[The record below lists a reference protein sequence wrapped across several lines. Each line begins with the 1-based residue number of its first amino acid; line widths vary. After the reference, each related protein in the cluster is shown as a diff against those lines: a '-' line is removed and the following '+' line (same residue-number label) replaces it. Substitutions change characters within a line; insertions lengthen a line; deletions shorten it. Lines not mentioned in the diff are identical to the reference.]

1 MAVLPMKSIYIYA
14 LQEDRKKIMD
24 IIQRRGAVHINQNLE
39 EDDHFQ
45 KLDISTEK
53 SNLER
58 QRAVVEEALDILES
72 RRPEEKSMLDI
83 LKGKEEI
90 SLSAYKKLSESRE
103 DLLTAAYRLIEL
115 SKLIAEYKS
124 DVYKL
129 QSQIDTL
136 TPWSRLDI
144 PLKYQVTKSVAVLIG
159 TLDGEKTREDIIM
172 TLADQAPD
180 LDAVDVEIINTT
192 RDQTCIVLLC
202 PKACESDLEGALRSL
217 GFARPAI
224 TTQIPPAKQIEK
236 VKAEKS
242 ALEQELSAAERE
254 ILVYL
259 EKRNNLKFLAD
270 YLTILIDKYE
280 AISNVLNTPWI
291 FILSGYIP
299 EREVKATLAALKG
312 FDLYVEVNE
321 PGDEDVPV
329 LLENNKFAEP
339 VEGVIRSFSF
349 PSKGEIDPSAVMAG
363 FYYILFGLMLSDA
376 AYGLLMALGC
386 GICLWK
392 FKNMESSIR
401 KTLRMFFFCGLST
414 LFWGAMFGS
423 WFGDVVKVVSTTF
436 FNKTVSIEPI
446 WFEPISDPMKML
458 VFSMAVGLVHLFAGL
473 GAKLYMYVKTKQ
485 YKDAL
490 YDVIFWYMLV
500 GGLVIVLLASE
511 KFTSILNINLKI
523 PAVVGRSA
531 SIAAAVAAIGIVL
544 TAGRESR
551 SWFKRILKGIYG
563 LYNVTGYMS
572 DVLSY
577 SRLLALGLATG
588 VIATVINQMGAMGG
602 SGIGGAIL
610 FIIVFIIGHAINIGI
625 NLLGAYVHTNRLTFV
640 EFFGKFYEGGGS
652 EFAPLAVNT
661 QYFKIK
667 EETE

>member
-1 MAVLPMKSIYIYA
+1 MKSIHIYA
-14 LQEDRKKIMD
+14 LQEDRKKVLD
-24 IIQRRGAVHINQNLE
+24 IIQRSGAVHLNQSLE

-53 SNLER
+53 MRLER
-58 QRAVVEEALDILES
+58 QRATVEEALDILES
-72 RRPEEKSMLDI
+72 RAPEEKSMLDA

-90 SLSAYKKLSESRE
+90 TLSTYNKLSESKG
-103 DLLTAAYRLIEL
+103 DLLATANRLIEL
-115 SKLIAEYKS
+115 SKNVSEYKA
-124 DVYKL
+124 DIYRL
-129 QSQIDTL
+129 QNQIESL
-136 TPWSRLDI
+136 TPWRRLDI
-144 PLKYQVTKSVAVLIG
+144 PLQFQGTKSVAVLIG
-159 TLDGEKTREDIIM
+159 TLTGEKAREDILL
-172 TLADQAPD
+172 TLADQIPD
-180 LDAVDVEIINTT
+180 LDAIDVEIISTT
-192 RDQTCIVLLC
+192 RDQTCFVLLC
-202 PKACESDLEGALRSL
+202 SRGYASDVESALRSL

-224 TTQIPPAKQIEK
+224 TTQIPPANQIEK
-236 VKAEKS
+236 LKTEKN
-242 ALEQELSAAERE
+242 AIGQELSKSEKE
-254 ILVYL
+254 ILVYI
-259 EKRNNLKFLAD
+259 EKRNDLKFLAG
-270 YLTILIDKYE
+270 YLAIQIEKYE
-280 AISNVLNTPWI
+280 AIRNILQTPRI

-299 EREVKATLAALKG
+299 EREVKTTLSALNG
-312 FDLYVEVNE
+312 FDVYVEIE
-321 PGDEDVPV
+321 DPAEDEDVPV

-349 PSKGEIDPSAVMAG
+349 PGKGEIDPSSVMAG

-376 AYGLLMALGC
+376 AYGLLIALGC

-392 FKNMESSIR
+392 FKNMDSSMR

-436 FNKTVSIEPI
+436 FNRTVSIEPI
-446 WFEPISDPMKML
+446 WFEPINDPMKML
-458 VFSMAVGLVHLFAGL
+458 VFSMAVGLIHLFAGL
-473 GAKLYMYVKTKQ
+473 GAKLYMYFKARQ

-490 YDVIFWYMLV
+490 YDVIFWYVLV
-500 GGLVIVLLASE
+500 GGLVVVLLASE